1 MTLAAAKPTL
11 QDEINAAYTRA
22 KDDGSEDDAV
32 SDDVIANLATDLA
45 NAIDKYTREAK
56 VTTTGETDAGQP
68 VPPGAEMDQIGT
80 TGEGTLE

>member
-1 MTLAAAKPTL
+1 M
-11 QDEINAAYTRA
+11 
-22 KDDGSEDDAV
+22 